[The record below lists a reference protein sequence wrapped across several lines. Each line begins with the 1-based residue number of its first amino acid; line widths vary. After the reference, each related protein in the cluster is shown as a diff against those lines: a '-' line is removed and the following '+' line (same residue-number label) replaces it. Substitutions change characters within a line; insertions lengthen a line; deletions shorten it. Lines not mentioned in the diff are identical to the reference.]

1 MSTSSTVVGEIEY
14 RVKIDTKDFKSEISH
29 VEKTMKTELGS
40 AGDKSGKDSG
50 EKASHGFGE
59 KFKNGLK
66 NIGNG
71 FLAGMGGFM
80 GQKLMSGFQSAF
92 SSLTNIFKSSISAF
106 SDYEQLT
113 GGVETLF
120 KDSQNQVFQYADNAY
135 KTAGLS
141 ANQYMET
148 VTGFSASLLQGL
160 KGDTA
165 AAARY
170 ADMAV
175 TDMSDNANKMGTDMG
190 LIQTAYQGFAK
201 QNYTMLDNLKLGYGG
216 TKTEMERLL
225 KDAEKLPQAMGKKF
239 DISNYQDIIEAIHL
253 VQENTGIAGTT
264 QKEAAET
271 ISGSLG
277 MLKGAWSNLVVG
289 LADDTQ
295 DFGKL
300 LNNVIESVEAV
311 GKNLL
316 PTIEVALGGMVQL
329 IQDVAPLIIAE
340 IPKLVNQLLPPVLE
354 AMISIVMSIIEIL
367 PGLIEQLFN
376 ALVEVLPKLIDAIV
390 TILPSLIDAITNLV
404 ITIVMKLTEPA
415 TLTMLL
421 NGAVKLFMAIIEA
434 LPQILT
440 ALTNALPQIIT
451 NIIAF
456 LIDPNTIAQLLS
468 AAIILFMALVRAVP
482 MIFGALI
489 ATLGGLF
496 AEVWKRVSGMFSQGG
511 EKIGQAFSN
520 AFKTAI
526 NNVLGVVENTV
537 NFFVDMINGVIGIIN
552 AIPGVNL
559 GKLDRLKIPRLASG
573 GIVPATAGGKIIMA
587 GEAGEDEWVVPES
600 KMASLIEKLGTGN
613 GNGGG
618 ETFNFTFNGV
628 VGNKSELR
636 QCAITFHDAYEE
648 VKKARMTA

>member
-277 MLKGAWSNLVVG
+277 MLKGAWSNLVTG
-289 LADDTQ
+289 L
-295 DFGKL
+295 
-300 LNNVIESVEAV
+300 VVESVEAV

-340 IPKLVNQLLPPVLE
+340 IPKLVSQLLPPVLE
-354 AMISIVMSIIEIL
+354 AIISIAMSIIEIL

-404 ITIVMKLTEPA
+404 ITIVTKLTEPA

-496 AEVWKRVSGMFSQGG
+496 AEVWKRVSEMFSHGG

-526 NNVLGVVENTV
+526 NNILGVVENTV

-600 KMASLIEKLGTGN
+600 KMANLIEKLGAGN

-628 VGNKSELR
+628 VGTKSELR

-648 VKKARMTA
+648 VKKARMAA